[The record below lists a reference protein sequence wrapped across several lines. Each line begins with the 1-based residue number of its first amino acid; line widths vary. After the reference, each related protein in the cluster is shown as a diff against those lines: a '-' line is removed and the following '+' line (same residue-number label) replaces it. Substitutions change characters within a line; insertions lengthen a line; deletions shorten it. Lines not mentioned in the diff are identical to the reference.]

1 MYPSPHFLELGQRK
15 TKRKR
20 WVERSPKMKNL
31 HRCHCL
37 QKISK
42 YEKATKTYRLGS
54 NRTPLSIQ
62 RVKVFEE
69 VLRQRL
75 PPITYDPSSSGVLE
89 CLLQLSRVKHLMS
102 CQIKDF
108 RVLSFRLL
116 TSAYR
121 TIFFQLFIIV
131 SCSKM
136 SLK

>member
-1 MYPSPHFLELGQRK
+1 MDPSPHFLELAQKK

-54 NRTPLSIQ
+54 NGTPLNIQ
-62 RVKVFEE
+62 RVFEE

-89 CLLQLSRVKHLMS
+89 CLLQLSRNKHLMS

-108 RVLSFRLL
+108 RVRSFRLL

-121 TIFFQLFIIV
+121 TIFSQLLIIV

>member
-1 MYPSPHFLELGQRK
+1 MDPSPHFLELGQRK

-54 NRTPLSIQ
+54 NGTPLSIQ
-62 RVKVFEE
+62 RVFEE

-75 PPITYDPSSSGVLE
+75 PPKSYDPSSSGVLE
-89 CLLQLSRVKHLMS
+89 FLLQLSRVKHLMS
-102 CQIKDF
+102 CLIKDF
-108 RVLSFRLL
+108 RVLSFQLL

-121 TIFFQLFIIV
+121 TIFFPTFYNCLLQ
-131 SCSKM
+131 
-136 SLK
+136 

>member
-1 MYPSPHFLELGQRK
+1 MDPSPHFLELAQKK

-20 WVERSPKMKNL
+20 WVERCPKMKNL

-54 NRTPLSIQ
+54 NGTPLSIQ
-62 RVKVFEE
+62 RVFEE
-69 VLRQRL
+69 VLRPRL

-89 CLLQLSRVKHLMS
+89 FLLQLSRVKPLMS

-108 RVLSFRLL
+108 RVLSFQLV

-121 TIFFQLFIIV
+121 TIFFPTFYNCLLQ
-131 SCSKM
+131 
-136 SLK
+136 